1 MKQTPKRV
9 LSLVMSLCLIITM
22 FTGFVMPPTQSVTS
36 FPDLSKSHWAYDYI
50 MKLADLQVVQ
60 GDNYGKFRPESRVT
74 TAEFMAI
81 LNRLMN
87 LTATSFSSYAD
98 VNPADWYVAK
108 DPVFAKAAAQ
118 GYLVV
123 EYGNKVLP
131 NAALTREKAFYLIGR
146 YLGLDPLYNASYFS
160 DTSSISSTYLGT
172 VNAVASLKIID
183 GYTGADAGKL
193 KPQAYITRAEAC
205 KILYC
210 MIGGNV
216 VTGYQTVTINP
227 VNKSLISAAV
237 TKSDAT
243 IYSSRLNT
251 VYITEGCDN
260 GFVTISNST
269 ITNLIIRASNCTVNL
284 TGDSSVSSIDSYSAG
299 TSVVYGA
306 YTNFDTV
313 TLGVNTASQNAVI
326 LNNTASAGTINTYVK
341 TKIIN
346 NTGDAAK
353 VGKINIINSSGV
365 ELASGVFSTVNI
377 SAANAALTLGNDV
390 TVDAINVA
398 VGANNVT
405 ITGPNAKINR
415 IFTAAAGTTVAGYVT
430 YYDAGSGSILING
443 VTYVGKGYVNEN
455 TGFTNGYP
463 YIHSVTNGST
473 ATIAVQTSVTGTLYY
488 AIYRNDQYP
497 TAEEIKDGT
506 GAAAHTSYTIGS
518 VNKEYYPTITS
529 SYVGSSGYKL
539 VAVMYGSSGLL
550 RPVQANHNWYTG
562 KSYVFVTYTPTGV
575 SNISGFSANYP
586 YISYIYG
593 NTANVILKTEYTGT
607 VYLAVY
613 PIDKDPTPEEIKT
626 NANNPWSSNRVA
638 KEIKSTAAVYDESIT
653 IPPSNRSSYK
663 IVAFLETSSRSY
675 TPVESMSLTDF
686 GPNYPFQFYDYNDF
700 SETTGFYS
708 GYPNVYTVDTSTN
721 PDTLILRVRPVYTG
735 RVYVAVYPSNSIP
748 SAFDIINHT
757 GATYDNSEDVSA
769 NVEKDINV
777 SVPDDRSNY
786 HVFAVLVAGANT
798 YLPVRSEIVSGRILT
813 TYTEGIPTAVLTA
826 DGYTSTAFTVNSK
839 LYLTFSET
847 MYYKTGETTKLPLSY
862 YSTDT
867 LEDLFFVEYLNG
879 TTWIPL
885 HDTLYDVAATNNSKT
900 VVVNSTEANRWDVYT
915 NWRVRVSESVVD
927 NDDNTVASPY
937 TYPFTVNTSLTPI
950 ITVTVNTTYND
961 DAAVNN
967 GSSAV
972 TYYYEAGAN
981 KGTFSLTKAQETEAD
996 FYMSNAASATPPATT
1011 AYTKLTNLTNIPIP
1025 AAGTWYFYT
1034 KTAAGVISPI
1044 ATLTV
1049 VEVAV
1054 PTVTLNPLSI
1064 WTKDSTATIA
1074 GTIPIGATLKLSA
1087 YVNDTFKDSK
1097 TTSAPKVYY
1106 FDGTYLLTS
1115 KPSSVNLTGN
1125 DQVKFV
1131 PQVIVD
1137 GVVVAEGDAQIVSSG
1152 LVLTGQYPPTLLIN
1166 GTVNGKWCSASSI
1179 EVRPHVNLPSGYT
1192 LTITTLDAGQPSE
1205 YMKEYV
1211 LLSNR
1216 TFTVKPTNQ
1225 PLYSGPDEVA
1235 FTATVKDA
1243 NDAEVGKA
1251 VYTIKEY
1258 YTAPA
1263 ISAPI
1268 LDISGLGT
1276 GADNNKWVKGTYA
1289 HMTNAPVI
1297 NPSEYQFMAS
1307 LYIDD
1312 ILTRQF
1318 KFIDPQTKLYVN
1330 KEKKIVTTEPAAGDA
1345 LKDGSTVKIVVSVV
1359 PFGSEYIIVS
1369 SNEVGATT
1377 PTE

>member
-284 TGDSSVSSIDSYSAG
+284 TGDSSVSNIDSYSAG

-415 IFTAAAGTTVAGYVT
+415 IFTAAAGTTVTGYVT

-539 VAVMYGSSGLL
+539 VAVMYSSSGLL
-550 RPVQANHNWYTG
+550 RPVQANHNWYTS

-638 KEIKSTAAVYDESIT
+638 KEIKSTAAVYNESIA
-653 IPPSNRSSYK
+653 IPASNRSSYK

-675 TPVESMSLTDF
+675 TPVESMSLTDV
-686 GPNYPFQFYDYNDF
+686 GQNYPFQFYDYNDF

-708 GYPNVYTVDTSTN
+708 GYPNIYAVDTSTN
-721 PDTLILRVRPVYTG
+721 PDTLSLRVRPVTTG

-748 SAFDIINHT
+748 SAFDIIYHT
-757 GATYDNSEDVSA
+757 NTTYYNSEDVSA

-826 DGYTSTAFTVNSK
+826 DGYTSTAFTVNSE

-847 MYYKTGETTKLPLSY
+847 MYYKTGETTKLPLSHY
-862 YSTDT
+862 GTNM
-867 LEDLFFVEYLNG
+867 LEDLFFVEFYNG
-879 TTWIPL
+879 TDWVPL
-885 HDTLYDVAATNNSKT
+885 DDARYNVAATNDSKT
-900 VVVNSTEANRWDVYT
+900 VVINSTEANRWDMAA
-915 NWRVRVSESVVD
+915 NWHVCVSKSVVD
-927 NDDNTVASPY
+927 NDNNTVASPY
-937 TYPFTVNTSLTPI
+937 TYPFTVSTSLTPI
-950 ITVTVNTTYND
+950 ITVTVNTTD
-961 DAAVNN
+961 DADDGVANN
-967 GSSAV
+967 GTAAV
-972 TYYYEAGAN
+972 TYYYEKDAE
-981 KGTFSLTKAQETEAD
+981 KGTFKVAEAIVGATLSYVFTPTDGTAGETTEITKDTSIDIAG
-996 FYMSNAASATPPATT
+996 
-1011 AYTKLTNLTNIPIP
+1011 
-1025 AAGTWYFYT
+1025 AGTYVI
-1034 KTAAGVISPI
+1034 TAKSGTNT
-1044 ATLTV
+1044 ATAKLTV

-1054 PTVTLNPLSI
+1054 PTLSYTNTTSEAEE
-1064 WTKDSTATIA
+1064 WDMSYKVAEVYT
-1074 GTIPIGATLKLSA
+1074 GTIPNGLNLRLA
-1087 YVNDTFKDSK
+1087 VNNTKNAVQSGTEYNIK
-1097 TTSAPKVYY
+1097 E
-1106 FDGTYLLTS
+1106 DGTTITYVPPKYTDD
-1115 KPSSVNLTGN
+1115 KV
-1125 DQVKFV
+1125 FV
-1131 PQVIVD
+1131 FKPQVIISGTD
-1137 GVVVAEGDAQIVSSG
+1137 IVVAEGEPATKTYSDGI
-1152 LVLTGQYPPTLLIN
+1152 
-1166 GTVNGKWCSASSI
+1166 KI
-1179 EVRPHVNLPSGYT
+1179 EVFGLSGGKLVNNT
-1192 LTITTLDAGQPSE
+1192 QIIIIQPSIFNPDH
-1205 YMKEYV
+1205 KIVIYV
-1211 LLSNR
+1211 GNNTADKV
-1216 TFTVKPTNQ
+1216 TFSGKPSETYYLAEDGRKLQLTVA
-1225 PLYSGPDEVA
+1225 D
-1235 FTATVKDA
+1235 
-1243 NDAEVGKA
+1243 
-1251 VYTIKEY
+1251 
-1258 YTAPA
+1258 
-1263 ISAPI
+1263 
-1268 LDISGLGT
+1268 DIS
-1276 GADNNKWVKGTYA
+1276 D
-1289 HMTNAPVI
+1289 APDKITVHA
-1297 NPSEYQFMAS
+1297 EYQDES
-1307 LYIDD
+1307 GNPIPGTQKERD
-1312 ILTRQF
+1312 IQ
-1318 KFIDPQTKLYVN
+1318 
-1330 KEKKIVTTEPAAGDA
+1330 
-1345 LKDGSTVKIVVSVV
+1345 VS
-1359 PFGSEYIIVS
+1359 
-1369 SNEVGATT
+1369 
-1377 PTE
+1377 